1 MGVDRNQ
8 DMSSSL
14 RELSVEEHA
23 PPAYIVEAERH
34 VSNIERLNAACLR
47 ETTLAMDGLIDELE
61 RMVSGMY
68 QVSDV
73 DDVETK
79 QKVEGMV
86 KDTVSKVS
94 KVTKALH
101 SGVAKYGKHV
111 DGDARSIDLGVIQ
124 KIFGGGSDGSDCL
137 PRELVEELIVEHL
150 YLTGDFECGDC
161 LAEEAGISNSE
172 EIKKPYVELCRIE
185 NELQRHSLEDAQAW
199 VGAHE
204 GQLKQVV
211 AGGDRLAFLLHR
223 LAFLDILEREGRL
236 KAVEYSKRHLQ
247 AFYRTHAEDLHE
259 LMGGM
264 VFYGGG
270 TTMDIDGQCPES
282 QVVGER
288 YRYVYGDQ
296 KGRLWEEAMK
306 EFRKQFC
313 HVIGKPL
320 ESPLLVSV
328 AAGSSVLPTLLKYA
342 KVAEK
347 TKSAGTFGQ
356 TSQELPVEL
365 PLPDE
370 FFFHSTFT
378 CPVSKESNTASDP
391 PQMLPCGHCLNK
403 SSIFRIAKSA
413 TRRFKCP
420 YCPQETVMTECKDL
434 HLV

>member
-1 MGVDRNQ
+1 
-8 DMSSSL
+8 
-14 RELSVEEHA
+14 
-23 PPAYIVEAERH
+23 
-34 VSNIERLNAACLR
+34 
-47 ETTLAMDGLIDELE
+47 
-61 RMVSGMY
+61 
-68 QVSDV
+68 
-73 DDVETK
+73 
-79 QKVEGMV
+79 
-86 KDTVSKVS
+86 
-94 KVTKALH
+94 
-101 SGVAKYGKHV
+101 
-111 DGDARSIDLGVIQ
+111 
-124 KIFGGGSDGSDCL
+124 
-137 PRELVEELIVEHL
+137 
-150 YLTGDFECGDC
+150 
-161 LAEEAGISNSE
+161 
-172 EIKKPYVELCRIE
+172 
-185 NELQRHSLEDAQAW
+185 
-199 VGAHE
+199 
-204 GQLKQVV
+204 
-211 AGGDRLAFLLHR
+211 
-223 LAFLDILEREGRL
+223 
-236 KAVEYSKRHLQ
+236 
-247 AFYRTHAEDLHE
+247 
-259 LMGGM
+259 
-264 VFYGGG
+264 
-270 TTMDIDGQCPES
+270 MDIDGQCPES

-356 TSQELPVEL
+356 TSHELPVEL